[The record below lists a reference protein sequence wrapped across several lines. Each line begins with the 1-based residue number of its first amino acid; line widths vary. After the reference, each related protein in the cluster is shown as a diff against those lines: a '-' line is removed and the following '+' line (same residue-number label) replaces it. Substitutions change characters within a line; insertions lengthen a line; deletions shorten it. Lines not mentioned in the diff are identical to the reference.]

1 LGIICGCVPSLKPLV
16 ARIVPRIIRNA
27 SETSELDYRGSIA
40 CHSSRSPPVVSSADP
55 IIRASTGNAQ
65 DIILETRDTA
75 AVHGI
80 SMSSVAISEAHH
92 STAEGIA
99 RRTARQ
105 SPSSPFITLI
115 HPKSM
120 PRMTW
125 EESFIPITIMCII
138 FFLWGFAYGFIDVLD
153 AQFRQAAGRPLQTSF
168 QLHAAYFGAYLFGP
182 FFVARPI
189 LNRRGFNT
197 TLLTGLLI
205 YSCGTLAFWPAAVL
219 ISLPGFVI
227 SNFMVGLG
235 VSVVETAADLFMVL
249 CGPMEYAEMRLSF
262 AQGVQAVGGVASP
275 LLAQEVLFGDVTTPT
290 ALISVQWT
298 YLAISIIAI
307 LVAVA
312 YNLIQLPEASS
323 DELKLLAERR
333 QQDYSDTVCGMR
345 VVWVTLWLGVL
356 CQFCNIGAQENLQ
369 TKFRTFVLYNEPR

>member
-1 LGIICGCVPSLKPLV
+1 
-16 ARIVPRIIRNA
+16 
-27 SETSELDYRGSIA
+27 
-40 CHSSRSPPVVSSADP
+40 
-55 IIRASTGNAQ
+55 
-65 DIILETRDTA
+65 
-75 AVHGI
+75 
-80 SMSSVAISEAHH
+80 
-92 STAEGIA
+92 
-99 RRTARQ
+99 
-105 SPSSPFITLI
+105 
-115 HPKSM
+115 
-120 PRMTW
+120 MTW
-125 EESFIPITIMCII
+125 EESLVPITIMCVI

-153 AQFRQAAGRPLQTSF
+153 AQFRQAAGRPLRTSF

-189 LNRRGFNT
+189 LNRRGFNA

-227 SNFMVGLG
+227 SNFIVGLG
-235 VSVVETAADLFMVL
+235 ISVVETAADLFMAL

-262 AQGVQAVGGVASP
+262 AQGVQAVGGVVSP
-275 LLAQEVLFGDVTTPT
+275 LIAQEVLFNDVVTSTD
-290 ALISVQWT
+290 LIRVQWT
-298 YLAISIIAI
+298 YLGISIIAI

-333 QQDYSDTVCGMR
+333 QEDYSDIVCGMR

-356 CQFCNIGAQENLQ
+356 SQFCYIGGQENLQ
-369 TKFRTFVLYNEPR
+369 TKFGNFVLYNEPK